1 MPYSLP
7 NKTLLAIIL
16 QEKEACLAIA
26 TAIATILSQLN
37 TKLPSKIPAQQLE
50 KL

>member
-16 QEKEACLAIA
+16 KEKGVCLTTE
-26 TAIATILSQLN
+26 TAIATIFSQRN
-37 TKLPSKIPAQQLE
+37 PKLPSEIPAQQLE
-50 KL
+50 NV

>member
-16 QEKEACLAIA
+16 KEKGVCLAIA
-26 TAIATILSQLN
+26 TAIAAIFSQLN
-37 TKLPSKIPAQQLE
+37 PKLPSKIPAQQLE